1 MRIGIKIAPREG
13 RPDGV
18 LTDQDVIEVTDPATG
33 KALDGLTQI
42 HIHVEAGQIVTA
54 NLEVYPGAID
64 AQAEVGLIRERSH
77 HELTESEIGALI
89 EGDKDQ
95 LAASDFVTRLLGQ
108 GIVLARREAPFPR

>member
-18 LTDQDVIEVTDPATG
+18 LTSFDVIEITDPATG
-33 KALDGLTQI
+33 NKIDGLTQI
-42 HIHVEAGQIVTA
+42 HIHAEAGEIITA

-77 HELTESEIGALI
+77 HELTESEIGGLI
-89 EGDKDQ
+89 DADEDQ
-95 LAASDFVTRLLGQ
+95 PAASDFVTRLLGL